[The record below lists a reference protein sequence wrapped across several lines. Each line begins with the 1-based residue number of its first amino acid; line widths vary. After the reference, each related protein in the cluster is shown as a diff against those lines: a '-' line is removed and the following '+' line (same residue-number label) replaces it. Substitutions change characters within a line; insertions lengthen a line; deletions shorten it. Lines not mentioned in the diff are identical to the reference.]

1 MYGMLLE
8 SVQYYLTEK
17 YGEEIWEKI
26 RERAEISDHLFI
38 THKRYSE
45 SFMKKIADAA
55 EEVLGEETDMVSDD
69 FMQYF
74 GACFV
79 KFFSHYGYDRI
90 IRVSGRYLRDFLIG
104 IDNLH
109 EHMRFGYPKM
119 SSPSFFCEEET
130 SSGLTLHYISKR
142 KGFMYYVIGQVKE
155 IASSFYNLEVDIKIL
170 SNEITNSTTRVVYRL
185 GFNNTGHKVCGP
197 DLLTVQSK
205 RSVSVE
211 VFFSIF
217 PFSFALSCDM
227 TINMAGHGIISTVG
241 NRIIGNDVREIFTM
255 RRPNAEFTWETVRN
269 SIDFQRL

>member
-8 SVQYYLTEK
+8 SVQYYLTQK
-17 YGEEIWEKI
+17 YGEKTWEKI
-26 RERAEISDHLFI
+26 REHAEINDHLFI

-55 EEVLGEETDMVSDD
+55 EEVLGDETDMVSDD

-74 GACFV
+74 GGCFV

-130 SSGLTLHYISKR
+130 STGLTLHYVSKR

-170 SNEITNSTTRVVYRL
+170 SNEVTKSATHVVYRL
-185 GFNNTGHKVCGP
+185 GFNNTGHKARGP
-197 DLLTVQSK
+197 DSLTVQSK

-227 TINMAGHGIISTVG
+227 TVNMAGHGIISTVG
-241 NRIIGNDVREIFTM
+241 SRIIGNDVREMFTM

-269 SIDFQRL
+269 

>member
-1 MYGMLLE
+1 
-8 SVQYYLTEK
+8 
-17 YGEEIWEKI
+17 
-26 RERAEISDHLFI
+26 
-38 THKRYSE
+38 
-45 SFMKKIADAA
+45 
-55 EEVLGEETDMVSDD
+55 
-69 FMQYF
+69 
-74 GACFV
+74 
-79 KFFSHYGYDRI
+79 
-90 IRVSGRYLRDFLIG
+90 
-104 IDNLH
+104 
-109 EHMRFGYPKM
+109 
-119 SSPSFFCEEET
+119 
-130 SSGLTLHYISKR
+130 
-142 KGFMYYVIGQVKE
+142 MYYVIGQVKE

-241 NRIIGNDVREIFTM
+241 SRIIGNDVREIFTM